1 MLTCP
6 EACGRA
12 IENPTSTSKATNIG
26 LFLVTEFESMRAPF
40 QAFLMRSAG
49 KKDFW
54 LGFAVAGRG
63 MQKIPQPQTRPWKI
77 DLQLTVPL
85 SNDDNVRGEPT

>member
-1 MLTCP
+1 
-6 EACGRA
+6 
-12 IENPTSTSKATNIG
+12 
-26 LFLVTEFESMRAPF
+26 
-40 QAFLMRSAG
+40 MRSAG